1 MSLALSIPAW
11 FVPCMLTMRVLARSW
26 HGSEPTERGFENMSG
41 DDADA
46 ANGLRREIA
55 GMLAAGLVTQ
65 TEPIPEDTL
74 QVQKLVLEL
83 QHLPKDDL
91 RNKLI
96 VSGMTNHAH
105 GEEGLRCKEC
115 MYYLIHRR
123 WCELPELDI
132 PVGANWWC
140 RLWRI

>member
-1 MSLALSIPAW
+1 M
-11 FVPCMLTMRVLARSW
+11 MRVPEKSW
-26 HGSEPTERGFENMSG
+26 RGSEPIDHGSG
-41 DDADA
+41 LMAEAEEARDQ
-46 ANGLRREIA
+46 GLRKQIA
-55 GMLAAGLVTQ
+55 GLLASGLQTR
-65 TEPIPEDTL
+65 TEPVPEDTL
-74 QVQKLVLEL
+74 DVQKVVLEL
-83 QHLPKDDL
+83 QNVPPDDIE
-91 RNKLI
+91 NKLVVAGVI
-96 VSGMTNHAH
+96 NQPR

>member
-1 MSLALSIPAW
+1 M
-11 FVPCMLTMRVLARSW
+11 
-26 HGSEPTERGFENMSG
+26 
-41 DDADA
+41 DDAESGA
-46 ANGLRREIA
+46 EAGLRKKIS
-55 GMLAAGLVTQ
+55 GLLASGLKTQ
-65 TEPIPEDTL
+65 TEPVPEDTL

-83 QHLPKDDL
+83 QHLADDDVEG
-91 RNKLI
+91 KLV
-96 VSGMTNHAH
+96 VSGMINHPH
-105 GEEGLRCKEC
+105 GEDGLRCKEC